1 MSLVQRALGMALPWV
16 PKSVTR
22 RVANRYVAGESLE
35 EVLATAEALQQ
46 QSLVLT
52 LALLGEEVTDKALVG
67 KAVDEYLAV
76 LDVISERGLDSGIS
90 IKLTLIGL
98 NVDEGYCRENLYR
111 LLEAA
116 KVAKTFVRIDMEDHT
131 YTDRTLEFFRDAHER
146 YDNVGTVLQAYM
158 RRTLDDIAALP
169 KDANLR
175 LCKGIYIEPRSVAFQ
190 SYDRVR
196 AKFLEAFDCMV
207 ERGQHVAV
215 ATHDEF
221 LVNGVLQRIDLLDLA
236 KDRYEFQ
243 TLLGV
248 TERLRDRVRAAGHP
262 VRVYLPYGHD
272 WYAYSMRR
280 LRENPKI
287 AIYVAKAMFS
297 RR

>member
-1 MSLVQRALGMALPWV
+1 MSLVQRALSSALPLV
-16 PKSVTR
+16 PKSITK
-22 RVANRYVAGESLE
+22 RVANRYVAGEALE
-35 EVLATAEALQQ
+35 EALATAEKLEQ

-52 LALLGEEVTDKALVG
+52 LALLGEELTERAEVNV
-67 KAVDEYLAV
+67 AVDEYLAV
-76 LDVISERGLDSGIS
+76 LAAIDERGLNSGIS

-98 NVDEGYCRENLYR
+98 DVDEGFCRENLYR
-111 LLEAA
+111 LLDAA
-116 KVAKTFVRIDMEDHT
+116 KAAKTFVRLDMEDHT
-131 YTDRTLEFFRDAHER
+131 YTDRTLAFYRDAHQR

-190 SYDRVR
+190 GYDRVR
-196 AKFLEAFDCMV
+196 ANFLLAFDKMI
-207 ERGQHVAV
+207 ERGQNVAI

-221 LVNGVLQRIDLLDLA
+221 LVDGALERINQHKLP

-248 TERLRDRVRAAGHP
+248 TEALRDRVRAAGHP
-262 VRVYLPYGHD
+262 VRVYLPYGQD

-287 AIYVAKAMFS
+287 AIYVAKAMFT
-297 RR
+297 RT